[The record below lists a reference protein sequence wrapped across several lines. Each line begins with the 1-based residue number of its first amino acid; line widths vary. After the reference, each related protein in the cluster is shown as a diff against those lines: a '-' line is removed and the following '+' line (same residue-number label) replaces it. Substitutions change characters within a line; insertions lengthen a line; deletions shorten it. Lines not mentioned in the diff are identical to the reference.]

1 MAINPLA
8 LMKMKDRLHLFRQKH
23 PKVGPFFSMLR
34 EKAVSEGS
42 VVELKV
48 TTPDG
53 EEYVTNI
60 RLTANDVETIHML
73 KK

>member
-1 MAINPLA
+1 MAINPLS
-8 LMKMKDRLHLFRQKH
+8 LMKLKDRLHLFRQEH

-34 EKAVSEGS
+34 EHAVAEGS

-48 TTPDG
+48 TTPEG

-60 RLTANDVETIHML
+60 RLTANDVETIRL
-73 KK
+73 LRK

>member
-8 LMKMKDRLHLFRQKH
+8 LMKMKERMHIFQQEH
-23 PKVGPFFSMLR
+23 SKVGPFFSMLR

-48 TTPDG
+48 TTPEG

-60 RLTANDVETIHML
+60 RLTANDVETIHIL

>member
-8 LMKMKDRLHLFRQKH
+8 LMKMKERMHIFQQEH

-48 TTPDG
+48 TTPEG

-60 RLTANDVETIHML
+60 RLTANDVETIHIL

>member
-8 LMKMKDRLHLFRQKH
+8 LMKMKERMHIFQQEH

-42 VVELKV
+42 VVELTV
-48 TTPDG
+48 TTPEE

-60 RLTANDVETIHML
+60 RLTANDVETIHIL